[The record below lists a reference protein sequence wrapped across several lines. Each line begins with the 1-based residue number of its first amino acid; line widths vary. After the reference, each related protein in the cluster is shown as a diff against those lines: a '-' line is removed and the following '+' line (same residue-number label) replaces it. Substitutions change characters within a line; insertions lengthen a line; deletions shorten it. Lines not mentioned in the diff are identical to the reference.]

1 MERVYGMKKNE
12 VVLTE
17 EIFKKIVEE
26 KTKEI
31 IDLKKGQEEY
41 ANKISTE
48 LEILNQLKKE
58 LKQLKGNIRG
68 SKRNLK
74 LNKIGLNRINRNLE
88 EKSGLVIEVN
98 SKFKEPEEQIVDLA
112 KFFPPKVK
120 KKR

>member
-1 MERVYGMKKNE
+1 MKKNE

-58 LKQLKGNIRG
+58 LKQLKGKIRG

-74 LNKIGLNRINRNLE
+74 LNKKGLNRINRNLE